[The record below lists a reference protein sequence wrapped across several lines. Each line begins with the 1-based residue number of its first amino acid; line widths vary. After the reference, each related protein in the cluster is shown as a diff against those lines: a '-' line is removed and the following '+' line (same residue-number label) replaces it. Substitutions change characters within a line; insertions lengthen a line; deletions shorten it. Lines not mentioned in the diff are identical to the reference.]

1 MKKYASTPPILAAV
15 ISVTGCVP
23 MEPVAQDP
31 NDDICR
37 MEAPIGSHI
46 KEVDCDDDLNAERTR
61 DSSADRAV
69 NGVFGDIVL
78 DGNSELPD
86 VIEGSCGGARD

>member
-15 ISVTGCVP
+15 VSVTGCVP
-23 MEPVAQDP
+23 MEPVAEVPD
-31 NDDICR
+31 DDICR
-37 MEAPIGSHI
+37 LEAPIGSHI
-46 KEVDCDDDLNAERTR
+46 IETDCDYDPNTQRGNRSRTDR
-61 DSSADRAV
+61 DI

-86 VIEGSCGGARD
+86 VIEGNCGGARD